1 MPAMARKLPI
11 KKSFLKPWLS
21 KSRPITGPKKAD
33 KRLPRSSSIPLVK
46 ALVFRPS
53 CARLGMTKVRLI
65 WMNCRKV

>member
-1 MPAMARKLPI
+1 M
-11 KKSFLKPWLS
+11 KPWLS

-33 KRLPRSSSIPLVK
+33 KRLPTLVK

>member
-33 KRLPRSSSIPLVK
+33 KRLPTLVK